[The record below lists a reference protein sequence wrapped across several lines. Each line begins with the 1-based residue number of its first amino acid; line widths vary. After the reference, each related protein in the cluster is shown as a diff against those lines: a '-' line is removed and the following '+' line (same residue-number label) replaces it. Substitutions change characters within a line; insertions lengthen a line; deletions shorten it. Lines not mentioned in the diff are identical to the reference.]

1 MPGFVDW
8 HPARAIS
15 PREGMIMTMSETT
28 TQALRNLLATDASLQ
43 DALRSATSAEE
54 ATSRLVAAADT
65 AGIRVDGQALGEA
78 VRLARELAAS
88 GAEVSDEALEN
99 VAGGWVP
106 LANIAG
112 GFREFI
118 YDMLRLS

>member
-1 MPGFVDW
+1 
-8 HPARAIS
+8 
-15 PREGMIMTMSETT
+15 MTMSETT